1 MQYSNGYIFGFAA
14 IICVVCGIVVAGS
27 AVALKDKQEANAV
40 LDRQTK
46 VLAVVGLIEEDGATP
61 ESVAT
66 LFAKRIRPLVVE
78 LKTGKVAE
86 GIDATTFDQ
95 SKEAKDP
102 AVSFVAPAGN
112 KAKVQRLP
120 KHGLVYQVV
129 SEAGAVE
136 RLVIPV
142 EGKGLWS
149 TLYGYLAV
157 ESDGDTIAGL
167 TFYQHGETPGLGGEI
182 DNPRW
187 KSLWPGRKIHNA
199 KGGVAISVAKGAA
212 GSKEE
217 APNKVDGLSGATLT
231 SNGVTYLLQ
240 FWTGEDGFGPYLQ
253 TLQGN
258 GGGKAAGQGA

>member
-14 IICVVCGIVVAGS
+14 LICVVCGIVVAGS
-27 AVALKDKQEANAV
+27 AVSLKEKQDENAV

-46 VLAVVGLIEEDGATP
+46 VLAVVGLIEEDKATP
-61 ESVAT
+61 EKVKE
-66 LFAKRIRPLVVE
+66 LFSKRIKPLVVE
-78 LKTGKVAE
+78 LKSGKVATD
-86 GIDATTFDQ
+86 IDAATFDQ
-95 SKEAKDP
+95 GKEAKDP
-102 AVSFVAPAGN
+102 AVSFDAPAGN

-129 SEAGAVE
+129 SESGAVE
-136 RLVIPV
+136 RLVLPV

-187 KSLWPGRKIHNA
+187 KALWPGRKIHNA
-199 KGGVAISVAKGAA
+199 KGAVSIAVTKGAA
-212 GSKEE
+212 GSKDE

-253 TLQGN
+253 TLH
-258 GGGKAAGQGA
+258 GGKAAGQGA